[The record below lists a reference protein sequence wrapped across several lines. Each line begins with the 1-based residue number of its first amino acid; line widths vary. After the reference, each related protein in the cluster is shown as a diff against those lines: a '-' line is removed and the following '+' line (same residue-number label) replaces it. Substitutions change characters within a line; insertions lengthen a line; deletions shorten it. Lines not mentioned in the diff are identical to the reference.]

1 MKKYLCDYIKE
12 IDDLIKS
19 NKKISSDIV
28 EKHLIKISF
37 FQHERHIHLL
47 VTLFYAM
54 LFVLFSAL
62 GFMHYMFFIIGMISL
77 IFLICYV
84 IHYFELENG
93 VQYLYKQYDKMTAKE
108 NSGKKLLSWIKKSE
122 DK

>member
-108 NSGKKLLSWIKKSE
+108 NSGKKLLSWIKK
-122 DK
+122 